1 MRHPRPLLSLSLL
14 IPALAACP
22 GDPGDTA
29 SGSETGTTTEASTD
43 TDPTEAPTTG
53 EPLAPQLPTNRFFL
67 RIDDSPPPPVVLEM
81 DKAKALE
88 IFGEAAAREIKLIDV
103 DSTKLLENVLAAI
116 QNSCGDGWRANA
128 PDPGADC
135 SLTELGKT
143 YGPDWQRSPQYR
155 MVALLTMT
163 PANANVRGTSLSD
176 FEQLFVKN
184 PNLFNV
190 GFPELLAGSLFCGG
204 TPAEQKQCADN
215 PPVELLT
222 RPFIPTELLGATLKS
237 TLLASHPNI
246 GNSEGKL
253 PVTLYDALMDM
264 QPLSEKLGPAGDHP
278 GLLVPD
284 DQDFTTYSDALTPAF
299 RMTATADS
307 NLRRVDGIDASHGAG
322 EMFLSL
328 ADAPVAFDF
337 NDPERVKF
345 AGIAPEP
352 TVDMRM
358 VIAEL
363 PTHVPACQA
372 SNLLDQACWPNAPD
386 NPVGGDYVWSQPPWS
401 FEYIVATAG
410 YAAYSERVF
419 DHCYVNFD
427 PCLASVSIGA
437 GETPAGW
444 SVFQTDFMSVKV
456 PAPQYLWE
464 LLLDIAQL
472 AVHDFECL
480 DTKDYDND
488 GDKNEIIACAG
499 PNDADPSNDPDL
511 EIEEG
516 MMRPVFALKG
526 VPIGLTAD
534 EMIAQIRP
542 TLQAQADK
550 IADVILG
557 NYWTSNSRLDFYY
570 RRAGDGG
577 PPYLFFVGPEDKRPD
592 ADDPTKLA
600 AYDYAKPGFFADPEL
615 TQKVSATEIDGVAD
629 TTHEKY
635 RLPEGET
642 TLYMQDDA
650 GDTYSLR
657 FTVPPG
663 ADPVEIVVRVDKL

>member
-1 MRHPRPLLSLSLL
+1 
-14 IPALAACP
+14 
-22 GDPGDTA
+22 
-29 SGSETGTTTEASTD
+29 
-43 TDPTEAPTTG
+43 
-53 EPLAPQLPTNRFFL
+53 
-67 RIDDSPPPPVVLEM
+67 M
-81 DKAKALE
+81 DKAKALQ
-88 IFGEAAAREIKLIDV
+88 IFGEAAARDIKLIDV
-103 DSTKLLENVLAAI
+103 DSTKLLDNVLAEI
-116 QNSCGDGWRANA
+116 QDSCGDGWQANS
-128 PDPGADC
+128 PDPKPDC
-135 SLTELGKT
+135 SLTELGQT
-143 YGPDWQRSPQYR
+143 YGDDWHRSPQYR

-190 GFPELLAGSLFCGG
+190 GFPELLAGSLFCEG

-215 PPVELLT
+215 PPVGLLT

-253 PVTLYDALMDM
+253 PITLYDALMDM
-264 QPLSEKLGPAGDHP
+264 QPLADKLGPVGEHP

-284 DQDFTTYSDALTPAF
+284 DQDFTTKSDALTPAF
-299 RMTATADS
+299 KMIATADS
-307 NLRRVDGIDASHGAG
+307 NLRRVDGIDASEGAG

-328 ADAPVAFDF
+328 SDAPVAFDF
-337 NDPERVKF
+337 NDPERVQF
-345 AGIAPEP
+345 EGIAAAP

-358 VIAEL
+358 QIAEL
-363 PTHVPACQA
+363 PTSVPACQA
-372 SNLLDQACWPNAPD
+372 SNLLDEACWPNAPD
-386 NPVGGDYVWSQPPWS
+386 SPLGSDYVWSQAPWS

-410 YAAYSERVF
+410 YAAYSARVF

-427 PCLASVSIGA
+427 PCLAGVSIGA
-437 GETPAGW
+437 GSTPAGW

-488 GDKNEIIACAG
+488 GDKTELLACAG

-511 EIEEG
+511 EIDEG

-592 ADDPTKLA
+592 AGDPTQIA
-600 AYDYAKPGFFADPEL
+600 AYSYAKPGFYADPEL
-615 TQKVSATEIDGVAD
+615 KQKLSATEIDGVAD

-635 RLPEGET
+635 RLPEGES
-642 TLYMQDDA
+642 TLYIQDDV
-650 GDTYSLR
+650 GDTYQLR

-663 ADPVEIVVRVDKL
+663 ADPVEIVVRVEKT